1 MAVTRTVQRRVHIF
15 VSGRVQG
22 VGYRASALE
31 KARSLG
37 LGGWVRNLADGSV
50 EICAE
55 GENLSM
61 VAFIAWCGRGPPFA
75 RVDELKVIDE
85 THKGDFTGF
94 DVRRDG
100 PFP

>member
-1 MAVTRTVQRRVHIF
+1 MAVRQSVQRRVHII

-37 LGGWVRNLADGSV
+37 LGGWVRNLAEGSV

-55 GENLSM
+55 GDTLSM
-61 VAFIAWCGRGPPFA
+61 VAFIEWCGRGPRFA

-85 THKGDFTGF
+85 TPKGNFTGF
-94 DVRRDG
+94 DVLRDG
-100 PFP
+100 SQQ